1 MLPGHIIDTV
11 LNSLD
16 SEAGTDQLAREAF
29 QSRANFYRLF
39 QALVKENPG
48 AMRRRIL
55 LERAAWQLAGTRKP
69 VTEIGLDAQYSSLE
83 AFARAFRKYYRVS
96 PGIWRR
102 SGSVRIHLPSPNNY
116 HFVAPDSSRKGTSNN
131 MNLFELF
138 AGADAWYTRR
148 LLAQAETLSD
158 HQLDCAVDTPGKFL
172 PWDKPH
178 KNLREILE
186 RIVETKEVWTA
197 ALTGGEMPAMEGGTP
212 AELLARF
219 ERAEAD
225 FQRILCDVSRRGAWD
240 ETFVDA
246 LCEPAETFTHGGMF
260 AHIIT
265 FNTYRRLTALEA
277 FDKLGVKIQGAG
289 CPSEYEAAMGKS
301 FTG

>member
-1 MLPGHIIDTV
+1 MEPGHIVETV

-69 VTEIGLDAQYSSLE
+69 VTEIGLDAQYGSLE
-83 AFARAFRKYYRVS
+83 AFARAFRNHYKVS
-96 PGIWRR
+96 PGLWRR
-102 SGSVRIHLPSPNNY
+102 SGSTRIHLPAPNNY
-116 HFVAPDSSRKGTSNN
+116 HFVPLHATPKGTSNN
-131 MNLFELF
+131 MNLYELF

-148 LLAQAETLSD
+148 LLTQAETLSD
-158 HQLDCAVDTPGKFL
+158 QQLDYAVDAPGKFF

-178 KNLREILE
+178 KNLREILQ

-197 ALTGGEMPAMEGGTP
+197 ALTGGEMPAMEGDAP
-212 AELLARF
+212 AALLARF
-219 ERAEAD
+219 EKAEAD

-240 ETFVDA
+240 ETFVDT
-246 LCEPAETFTHGGMF
+246 LCEPAETFTYGGMF
-260 AHIIT
+260 THIIT
-265 FNTYRRLTALEA
+265 FNTYRRLTALET
-277 FDKLGVKIQGAG
+277 FDKLGVKIPGAG
-289 CPSEYEAAMGKS
+289 CPSEYEAAMESSPKP
-301 FTG
+301 